1 MSISRRRF
9 LKRSIGGAYVVAE
22 GLRGLA
28 SGPKGLAGAA
38 PSAARSGGVPQ
49 APESM
54 SKGATEFTRGVGVY
68 PGDPREDFGPT
79 LVPDASTYRNLA
91 LHRPAYHSSCYDYNL
106 TAQLVTDGIKDT
118 HPPDWIATSVSFRG
132 LLPKTEREFLLDHN
146 PVTTVDLRGPRPWVL
161 VQLGG
166 GATLPTIDRV
176 DVLFI
181 APSELKPE
189 NLSLTVSVSGD
200 GREWKESGKV
210 TNPKREPLTGYPM
223 GFARPGQVFQPSI
236 PLHSASQSRFYR
248 IEFEAVNA
256 PPMAFFLQWQVA
268 EVAFYNQ
275 NQRVEIGGPYSF
287 TSAWMSAGLGEEWV
301 YVDLGSRCEF
311 DRVTLYWIA
320 RAAEGSLQV
329 SDDAQ
334 SWRDIQP
341 LPGAAGNSDDLRLAQ
356 PVQGRYVRVLMTRP
370 TSADGYMLSEL
381 EVYGRGG
388 LVPQPKPAP
397 AARPEGRLDLAG
409 GAWRLQRDSLLS
421 ANGTTISRVGF
432 ADHDWIV
439 ATVPG
444 TVLTSFLNVGAIPD
458 PNYGE
463 NQLYISDSFFYADF
477 WFRNEF
483 TAPAYSSGEHAW
495 LNFDGI
501 NWKAEVFLNG
511 EKLGRIEGGFA
522 RGRFDVTGRLLS
534 GRKNSLAVRIEKNDT
549 PGSAKQKTFES
560 PGKNGGALGID
571 NPTYHA
577 SIGWDWI
584 PTVRGRNTGIW
595 GDVYLTL
602 TGPVTLED
610 PFITTALPMLNGAG
624 VSPAAAGAS
633 LPHTQGGQDARAP
646 EGEMPPP
653 RLDTTRAEVRVEVKL
668 VNHSP
673 RPVAGILRGRFGE
686 LQFEQRVSL
695 EGSAATKVKFDPSN
709 TPGLRLENP
718 KLWWPAGYGE
728 PHLYATELSF
738 QTRDRKVS
746 DARAFEVGVRQM
758 SYSEEGGA
766 LRIWINGRRF
776 VPRGGNWGFGESML
790 RYRRREY
797 DTAVRYHRDMNF
809 TMIRNWV
816 GQVGDEEFFAACDRH
831 GVMVWQE
838 FWLANPWDGPD
849 PKDNDLFMRNVL
861 DSVLRFRNH
870 PSIALYCGRN
880 EGNPPRPLDDGIRK
894 VLAENHPDI
903 HYISNS
909 AFGVVGGGGPYM
921 AMPVSFYFTGGAHAK
936 LHSEM
941 GMPNIPPVESVRAMM
956 PESASWPQGLAWGL
970 HDFCL
975 GGAQGGEGFRNM
987 IEFNYGGA
995 DNLDDWVSLAQFL
1008 NYEGYR
1014 AMFEGQGQYRMGLLL
1029 WMSHPCWP
1037 SFVWQT
1043 YDYYFEPTAAYFGC
1057 KKGCEPLHIQWNP
1070 VTESIEVVNNS
1081 GGNVQGL
1088 AAAVE
1093 VLNMDGRKQWE
1104 KSASLDSAEDS
1115 VSSCIKMEYP
1125 SGLTPLHF
1133 LRLSL
1138 TRGAETGS
1146 TNFYMRGPTEDN
1158 YRAIRQLPKV
1168 TLEAST
1174 RVERQDN
1181 RWHLTTELYNP
1192 SDAPAL
1198 MVRLKAVR
1206 EKSGDCILPAIYSDN
1221 YIALMPGERR
1231 TIRTD
1236 LEHADTRGET
1246 PRIVVEGFN
1255 VRL

>member
-1 MSISRRRF
+1 MSVSRRRF
-9 LKRSIGGAYVVAE
+9 LTSSVGGAYVAMGE
-22 GLRGLA
+22 LRGLA
-28 SGPKGLAGAA
+28 SGPKRRMAAVSPGAEAGSAPGSFENPSTTAA
-38 PSAARSGGVPQ
+38 
-49 APESM
+49 EY
-54 SKGATEFTRGVGVY
+54 TRGVGIY
-68 PGDPREDFGPT
+68 PGDPREDFGPR
-79 LVPDASTYRNLA
+79 LVPDTSSTYRNLA
-91 LHRPAYHSSCYDYNL
+91 LHRPAYHSSSYDYNL

-118 HPPDWIATSVSFRG
+118 HSPEWVATSLSFRG
-132 LLPKTEREFLLDHN
+132 QLPKTDREYFLDHN
-146 PVTTVDLRGPRPWVL
+146 AVTVVDLRGPRPWL
-161 VQLGG
+161 QVQLGG
-166 GATLPTIDRV
+166 GERAPVIDRV
-176 DVLFI
+176 EVLFM
-181 APSELKPE
+181 APGELKPE
-189 NLSLTVSVSGD
+189 NVSVSVSVSDD
-200 GREWKESGKV
+200 GREWKEAGKV
-210 TNPKREPLTGYPM
+210 TNPPRATLTGGPT
-223 GFARPGQVFQPSI
+223 GFERGGAVFQPSI
-236 PLHSASQSRFYR
+236 PLQAASESRFYR
-248 IEFEAVNA
+248 VELEAANA
-256 PPMAFFLQWQVA
+256 SPMAFFMQWQVA

-275 NQRVEIGGPYSF
+275 NQRVEIGGPYRF

-301 YVDLGSRCEF
+301 YVDLGARCEF

-329 SDDAQ
+329 SDDAK

-341 LPGAAGNSDDLRLAQ
+341 LPAGAGSRDDLKLAQ
-356 PVQGRYVRVLMTRP
+356 PIQGRYVRVLMTRP
-370 TSADGYMLSEL
+370 TSADGYMLSEM

-388 LVPQPKPAP
+388 FVPQPKPAP
-397 AARPEGRLDLAG
+397 ASQPGERLDLAG
-409 GAWRLQRDSLLS
+409 GAWRLQRASLVTSEGAALS
-421 ANGTTISRVGF
+421 KVAW
-432 ADHDWIV
+432 ADGDWIV

-444 TVLTSFLNVGAIPD
+444 TVLTSYLNIGAIPD

-463 NQLYISDSFFYADF
+463 NQLYVSDSFFCADF
-477 WFRNEF
+477 WYRNEF
-483 TAPAYSSGEHAW
+483 TAPDLPAGKRAW

-511 EKLGRIEGGFA
+511 EKLGRIEGGFL
-522 RGRFDVTGRLLS
+522 RGRFDVTGRLLA
-534 GRKNSLAVRIEKNDT
+534 GAKNALAVRIEKNDT
-549 PGSAKQKTFES
+549 PGSTKQKTLEN
-560 PGKNGGALGID
+560 PGKNGGALGFD

-584 PTVRGRNTGIW
+584 PTVRGRDIGIW
-595 GDVYLTL
+595 GGVYISF

-610 PFITTALPMLNGAG
+610 PFVQSTLPALG
-624 VSPAAAGAS
+624 AAGGTPA
-633 LPHTQGGQDARAP
+633 
-646 EGEMPPP
+646 P
-653 RLDTTRAEVRVEVKL
+653 RLDTMRADVSIEVTL
-668 VNHSP
+668 VNHTP
-673 RPVAGILRGRFGE
+673 RPVAGILRGRLGD
-686 LQFEQRVSL
+686 LRFEQRITVG
-695 EGSAATKVKFDPSN
+695 GSAATDVKFDPTN
-709 TPGLRLENP
+709 TPALRLENP

-728 PHLYATELSF
+728 PHLYPIELSF
-738 QTRDRKVS
+738 QTRDKKVS
-746 DARAFEVGVRQM
+746 DARTFDAGIRQM
-758 SYSEEGGA
+758 TYSEEGGT

-776 VPRGGNWGFGESML
+776 IARGGNWGFGESML
-790 RYRRREY
+790 LYRRREY
-797 DTAVRYHRDMNF
+797 DAAVRYHREMNF

-838 FWLANPWDGPD
+838 FWLANPYDGPD
-849 PKDNDLFMRNVL
+849 PKDDDMFMRNAL
-861 DSVLRFRNH
+861 DSVRRFRNH
-870 PSIALYCGRN
+870 PSIGIYCGRN
-880 EGNPPRPLDDGIRK
+880 EGNPPKPLDDAIRK

-921 AMPVSFYFTGGAHAK
+921 AMPVSFYFTGGAHTK

-956 PESASWPQGLAWGL
+956 PESVLWPQGLDWGL
-970 HDFCL
+970 HDFTL
-975 GGAQGGEGFRNM
+975 TGAQGGESFRNM

-1014 AMFEGQGQYRMGLLL
+1014 AMFEGQGNHRMGLLL

-1088 AAAVE
+1088 TAAVE
-1093 VLNMDGRKQWE
+1093 VLDMDGKKQWE
-1104 KSASLDSAEDS
+1104 KSVTLDSQEDS
-1115 VSSCIKMEYP
+1115 ADSCIKMEYP
-1125 SGLTPLHF
+1125 PGPTPLHF

-1138 TRGAETGS
+1138 TRGADTIS
-1146 TNFYMRGPTEDN
+1146 TNFYMRGPTEGN
-1158 YRAIRQLPKV
+1158 YRAIRQLPRV

-1174 RVERQDN
+1174 VVTRQDN
-1181 RWHLTTELYNP
+1181 RWQLSTELHNP
-1192 SDAPAL
+1192 SGIPTL

-1206 EKSGDCILPAIYSDN
+1206 GKSGDRILPVIYSDN

-1231 TIRTD
+1231 TIRTE